1 MFALIVAVRLILT
14 LFPLELDASNNFCTI
29 QGIKIFF
36 QTQHNA
42 WIHILATVIVII
54 VGNVVGLST
63 AEWCWISLAIALVFI
78 TEMLNTAIEFLTD
91 LVSPEYHPLAKK
103 TKDVAAGAV
112 LVSAIFAVVIG
123 IYVFLF

>member
-1 MFALIVAVRLILT
+1 MEKQTSFSIKARIKSFTYA
-14 LFPLELDASNNFCTI
+14 F
-29 QGIKIFF
+29 QGIKTFF

-42 WIHILATVIVII
+42 WIHILATVIVIVLGNI
-54 VGNVVGLST
+54 VSLSN
-63 AEWCWISLAIALVFI
+63 AEWCWITVAIAVVFI

-112 LVSAIFAVVIG
+112 LMSAIFALI
-123 IYVFLF
+123 IALTIFFPKFY

>member
-1 MFALIVAVRLILT
+1 MEKQTSFSIKARIKSFTYA
-14 LFPLELDASNNFCTI
+14 F
-29 QGIKIFF
+29 QGIKTFF

-42 WIHILATVIVII
+42 WIHILATVIVIVLGNI
-54 VGNVVGLST
+54 VSLSN
-63 AEWCWISLAIALVFI
+63 AEWCWIMLAIALVFI

-112 LVSAIFAVVIG
+112 LVSAIFAVFIG
-123 IYVFLF
+123 LIVFMPKFF